1 MPVAALPM
9 YDFEELRESTDA
21 LWVAIAARLGGAA
34 PACLSRDASP
44 EQSWNDPELLLGQTC
59 GYPLVTSLRDRVALL
74 ATPRYRAPGC
84 AGAMYRSAVIVRAG
98 DGASSLA
105 DLRGRRCAVNDPA
118 SNSGM
123 NLLRAAVAPLARGA
137 TRFFG
142 GVVMTGGHVGSMRAV
157 AEGRADVASIDC
169 VTWAHVVT
177 LRPAAAAGLRVLA
190 WTEASPG
197 LPLITSRHIDAA
209 TRSALLR
216 ALDDVAR
223 DPALAPVRDALRLEG
238 FERLTFEDYGSV
250 LALER
255 RAQAAGYGV
264 LQ

>member
-1 MPVAALPM
+1 
-9 YDFEELRESTDA
+9 
-21 LWVAIAARLGGAA
+21 
-34 PACLSRDASP
+34 
-44 EQSWNDPELLLGQTC
+44 
-59 GYPLVTSLRDRVALL
+59 
-74 ATPRYRAPGC
+74 
-84 AGAMYRSAVIVRAG
+84 
-98 DGASSLA
+98 
-105 DLRGRRCAVNDPA
+105 
-118 SNSGM
+118 
-123 NLLRAAVAPLARGA
+123 
-137 TRFFG
+137 
-142 GVVMTGGHVGSMRAV
+142 
-157 AEGRADVASIDC
+157 
-169 VTWAHVVT
+169 
-177 LRPAAAAGLRVLA
+177 LRVLA